1 MSNYRKT
8 SRGFLFVLTLVI
20 FSVVMLSG
28 FIQMA
33 DAAERGREHRE
44 FMDSRHNHN
53 HSYPARGQFI
63 DRLPSGHRVVVYG
76 RSRYY
81 FHGGVW
87 YRPEGRRF
95 VIVAPPFGLIVPFLP
110 PYYATIW
117 LGGIPYYYA
126 NEVYYTPTAGGYII
140 VEPPKGEVSTE
151 PKAVS
156 RAPESQIFVYPRQ
169 GQSEQKQADDRYE
182 CHRFA
187 VNQTGFDP
195 TKPRADLNAA
205 QLSQKRSDYQRASAA
220 CLDGRGYTVK

>member
-1 MSNYRKT
+1 
-8 SRGFLFVLTLVI
+8 
-20 FSVVMLSG
+20 
-28 FIQMA
+28 
-33 DAAERGREHRE
+33 
-44 FMDSRHNHN
+44 
-53 HSYPARGQFI
+53 
-63 DRLPSGHRVVVYG
+63 VVVYG

-156 RAPESQIFVYPRQ
+156 RAPESQIFVYPRK

-205 QLSQKRSDYQRASAA
+205 QLSQKRGDYQRASAA

>member
-1 MSNYRKT
+1 MSSFRKK
-8 SRGFLFVLTLVI
+8 SWSFMFGLAISI
-20 FSVVMLSG
+20 FFAILLSG
-28 FIQMA
+28 FIRMA
-33 DAAERGREHRE
+33 DAAERGHSHQE
-44 FMDSRHNHN
+44 FIDSRYNHN

-63 DRLPSGHRVVVYG
+63 EKLPRDHRVVVYG

-95 VIVAPPFGLIVPFLP
+95 VIIAPPIGLIVPFLP

-126 NEVYYTPTAGGYII
+126 NEVYYTQTAGGYII
-140 VEPPKGEVSTE
+140 VDPPKGEVSAT
-151 PKAVS
+151 PPAAG
-156 RAPESQIFVYPRQ
+156 RPPESQIFIYPRQ

-187 VNQTGFDP
+187 VSQTGFDP
-195 TKPRADLNAA
+195 TKMPADLNTDQIA
-205 QLSQKRSDYQRASAA
+205 QKRSDYQRASSA